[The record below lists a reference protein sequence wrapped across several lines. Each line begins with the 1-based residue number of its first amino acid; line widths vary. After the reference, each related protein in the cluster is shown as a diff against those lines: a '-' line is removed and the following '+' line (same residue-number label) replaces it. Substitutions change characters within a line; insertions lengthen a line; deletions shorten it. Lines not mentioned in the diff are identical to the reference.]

1 MIDQNQFKVVML
13 GNSGVGKT
21 ALVER
26 ISNNDFNDTHVPT
39 VGAQYVSLDI
49 AVDSKKITL
58 EIWDTAGQ
66 EVFRSLVGFYARDAK
81 GAFLVAD
88 ITCSTTMEDL
98 QRWID
103 FIGEQ
108 APEAKI
114 ILFANKLDLESQRE
128 IQSSDLEDFAK
139 KHDLFFMEGSAK
151 TGEGVDEAFSKMAEI
166 ITLTK
171 EQTKQNA
178 MNVKLNDKSN
188 EKKKKCC

>member
-1 MIDQNQFKVVML
+1 MIDQNQFKIVML

-26 ISNNDFNDTHVPT
+26 ISNNDFNDAHVPT

-49 AVDSKKITL
+49 DVDFKKVTL

-81 GAFLVAD
+81 GALLVAD

-98 QRWID
+98 QRWMD

-114 ILFANKLDLESQRE
+114 ILFANKLDLESERVV
-128 IQSSDLEDFAK
+128 QSSDLEEFAK
-139 KHDLFFMEGSAK
+139 KNGLTFMEGSAK
-151 TGEGVDEAFSKMAEI
+151 TGEGVDDAFSRMAEI
-166 ITLTK
+166 VSQSK
-171 EQTKQNA
+171 EQSKQNNV
-178 MNVKLNDKSN
+178 NVKLNEKGND
-188 EKKKKCC
+188 KKKKCC